1 MRENT
6 GRFHQ
11 SGSYVARGAIKE
23 GDSVAVETG
32 GAAETASLE
41 MGDHSSG
48 TLGAGKVKI
57 IAYLTRIA
65 GDETRTEIEMIEKRR
80 GTSETVQ
87 CSPTVTRQTRR
98 MAG

>member
-11 SGSYVARGAIKE
+11 SGPYVARGAIKE

-32 GAAETASLE
+32 GAAETAGLE
-41 MGDHSSG
+41 MGDHSGG

-57 IAYLTRIA
+57 IAYFTSITS
-65 GDETRTEIEMIEKRR
+65 DETRTEIEMVEKRR